1 MSGVMPVSK
10 MPAPSG
16 VSHSMTPSRMAEPS
30 DSGKTLSTVPVP
42 KVRWPMT
49 RARSLSW
56 SAAATI
62 SAELAL
68 P

>member
-1 MSGVMPVSK
+1 
-10 MPAPSG
+10 
-16 VSHSMTPSRMAEPS
+16 MTPSRMAEPS
-30 DSGKTLSTVPVP
+30 DRGKMLSTVPVP
-42 KVRWPMT
+42 NVRWPTT